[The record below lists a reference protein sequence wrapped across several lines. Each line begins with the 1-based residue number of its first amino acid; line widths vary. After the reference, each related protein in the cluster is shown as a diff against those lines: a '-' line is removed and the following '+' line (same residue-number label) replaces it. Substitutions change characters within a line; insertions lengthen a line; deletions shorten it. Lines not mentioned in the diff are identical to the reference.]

1 MVLPADLRAAEVQAL
16 AALDQA
22 LAARAGGRWTVE
34 LRFEGLR
41 LLPVALRLLAALN
54 GVEPRATLVFTD
66 AGAAALARRDAP
78 DQADH
83 LTSLG
88 DRQRWL
94 QKQAES
100 DAAPDGNGNGE
111 ADGVLVLVAPSQAEY
126 SEVEAICQAHRGA
139 VVVLNGRL
147 EDAAIG
153 IGSVARER
161 RRGFLATWES
171 AYALIPRG
179 ASALR
184 RSFPGSWELY
194 RQDPDGFRLASR
206 FETKPDPEEID
217 QALAS
222 EGKGLD
228 VAAGLGALDRFIEG
242 LRN

>member
-1 MVLPADLRAAEVQAL
+1 MVLPADLRAAEAQAL
-16 AALDQA
+16 AALVQA
-22 LAARAGGRWTVE
+22 LGARAGGRWTVE

-41 LLPVALRLLAALN
+41 LLPVALRLLNALN
-54 GVEPRATLVFTD
+54 RVEPRATLVFTD

-78 DQADH
+78 DQADR
-83 LTSLG
+83 LTSLS
-88 DRQRWL
+88 DRQRL
-94 QKQAES
+94 QRRAAETG
-100 DAAPDGNGNGE
+100 DAAAD
-111 ADGVLVLVAPSQAEY
+111 DGVLVLAAPSQAEY
-126 SEVEAICQAHRGA
+126 SEVEEICQAHRGA
-139 VVVLNGRL
+139 VVLLNGRL

-184 RSFPGSWELY
+184 RSFPDSWELY

-217 QALAS
+217 QALAA
-222 EGKGLD
+222 EGQGLD